1 MPASRNTVLL
11 RSLLVLSMLGLADGC
26 KSRPF
31 AKAQRQADGASAV
44 TPSGEESARP
54 AAGGQGDSRRELDEL
69 LSIQ

>member
-1 MPASRNTVLL
+1 MPASRKTVLFL
-11 RSLLVLSMLGLADGC
+11 SLLVLSVLGLAAGC
-26 KSRPF
+26 KGRPF

-44 TPSGEESARP
+44 APSGEESARP

>member
-1 MPASRNTVLL
+1 
-11 RSLLVLSMLGLADGC
+11 MLGLADGC

-44 TPSGEESARP
+44 APSGEESARP